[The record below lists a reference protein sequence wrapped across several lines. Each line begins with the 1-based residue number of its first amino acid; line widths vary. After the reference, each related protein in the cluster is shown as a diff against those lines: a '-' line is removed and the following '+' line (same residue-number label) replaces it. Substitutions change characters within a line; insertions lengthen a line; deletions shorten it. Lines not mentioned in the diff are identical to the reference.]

1 MTPAKLLV
9 MLLAVAVLA
18 AAQAAAPQ
26 ISRRIVDLE
35 TDLPEGLRP
44 ITENIKN
51 IEAHER
57 DVLAKQGKIVADLQA
72 RHQQVPNDARIEA
85 QIYQAKSRVANEVV
99 AGETSLGLQYDAAAD
114 KTRQWA
120 ANVQPCFERP
130 EIAEQRDHTRRKVVE
145 LTAKGEDLRHG
156 ADPAD
161 LAAINKAQLELVASQ
176 LEQAI
181 ATLAKLDEAE
191 QEQAKHCVA
200 QTRQLAQLNWWAETL
215 TLSAD
220 LHYLRAAQA
229 TVDSLLALIHLQDLA
244 DRQTVN
250 GIVEDLTRIQ
260 PGGYNA
266 LHELEQ
272 ILGEKQ

>member
-1 MTPAKLLV
+1 MTSAKPLV

-18 AAQAAAPQ
+18 AAQATAPQ

-51 IEAHER
+51 LETHER
-57 DVLAKQGKIVADLQA
+57 DILAKQGKIVADLQA
-72 RHQQVPNDARIEA
+72 RHQQAPGDARIEA
-85 QIYQAKSRVANEVV
+85 QLYQAKSRVANEVV

-120 ANVQPCFERP
+120 ANMQPCVKRP

-145 LTAKGEDLRHG
+145 LTAKGEDLRRG

-161 LAAINKAQLELVASQ
+161 SAATAQLEQVANQ

-181 ATLAKLDEAE
+181 ATLTRLDEAE
-191 QEQAKHCVA
+191 QAQAKHCVA

-250 GIVEDLTRIQ
+250 GIVDDLTRIQ